1 MAPLSPSSLGGKSL
15 TSVGT
20 FLQVAKLPYV
30 IKVGGVFFFFLIWL
44 KPQMTY
50 DFFKRSPASATF
62 KKPT

>member
-30 IKVGGVFFFFLIWL
+30 IKVGGVFFFFFNLVE
-44 KPQMTY
+44 
-50 DFFKRSPASATF
+50 ATDDL
-62 KKPT
+62 